1 MTLSLSNKNKILL
14 LDTKVSVTHINTDEL
29 ERVYSPDKA
38 ANDSIPNTFGLSLL
52 NPPWFTG
59 HAEWHYYAP
68 FVSVERGR
76 DGGGGGGGGGGRR
89 GHCTKARQSFRGHCA
104 YRRTHATRCIISRN
118 GTLTPCLWSPL
129 RRKEPHKADEQRCL
143 RKTDKL
149 LEPRKGNEFCRYGI
163 EIAGLVFPAVKTNGW
178 TRS

>member
-1 MTLSLSNKNKILL
+1 MTQFRIYSVCRCWTHRDSPVTLNDIIMHRLYRSKEAEMVVVGG
-14 LDTKVSVTHINTDEL
+14 DTVQ
-29 ERVYSPDKA
+29 RQ
-38 ANDSIPNTFGLSLL
+38 
-52 NPPWFTG
+52 
-59 HAEWHYYAP
+59 
-68 FVSVERGR
+68 
-76 DGGGGGGGGGGRR
+76 
-89 GHCTKARQSFRGHCA
+89 QSFRGHCA

-129 RRKEPHKADEQRCL
+129 RRKEPHKADERRCL

-178 TRS
+178 TRSQARGISLSSL